1 MAALAASPLCG
12 CSLIDGWGGLEGGD
26 AGAGRDADLG
36 TDTGGGS
43 GGDASG
49 SSSGGTDA
57 APATDGPGPGDT
69 GAGAE
74 ASAPTGAACGGT
86 RCDSASN
93 QGCCYASGGT
103 PSCTTAGACA
113 SPSSFF
119 LCDDS
124 SQCASLGAQATC
136 CFQIGTSESAACTAG
151 ACLGEQ
157 LCSGP
162 GGKCPAGKQCV
173 AGAPVVPAGYSIC
186 N

>member
-1 MAALAASPLCG
+1 MAALAAAPLVG

-26 AGAGRDADLG
+26 AGAGLG
-36 TDTGGGS
+36 ADTGS
-43 GGDASG
+43 GADGDANG
-49 SSSGGTDA
+49 SSSGGADA
-57 APATDGPGPGDT
+57 ANLADGPGPGET
-69 GAGAE
+69 GVTTE
-74 ASAPTGAACGGT
+74 AAAPTGAACGGT

-93 QGCCYASGGT
+93 QGCCYPSGGT
-103 PSCTTAGACA
+103 PTCTAAGAC
-113 SPSSFF
+113 SSSSGFF

-151 ACLGEQ
+151 TCLGEQ

-173 AGAPVVPAGYSIC
+173 SGTPLVPAGYSIC